1 MGIGYGIV
9 LEVKLPIVAIYNTM
23 NNLATIQKV
32 KNVRHHPNADALDI
46 VQVLGWQVVTK
57 RDEYKENDLCVYIV
71 IDTVLPEKAEFEFL
85 RNKHFRIKPIRLR
98 GEESAGICFPLS
110 ILPNYTPATGAAPY
124 DVPSFGAPTDNVPI
138 IEGTDVTDTVGVIH
152 YEKPIPAELAGQ
164 AKGHLPGFLIMTD
177 EDNLRT
183 YPDALPELWGRPYYI
198 TRKDDGCSG
207 TFYLNGGEFGVC
219 SRRIDLKESEGN
231 GFWRMARKYDL
242 ANVLKAEFG
251 DQPWAIQ
258 GEVCGPGIQD
268 NHLGLTE
275 LELHVF
281 NLFDIKTRNY
291 ANYDKLVEFCKKYNL
306 VRVTDIVS
314 DGSAFGYN
322 VEELVKLASEQKY
335 PNGFPAEGIV
345 IRPKEGFT
353 SGVLKKM
360 WSGKVLNPLFDEEK
374 KKKK

>member
-1 MGIGYGIV
+1 MK
-9 LEVKLPIVAIYNTM
+9 E
-23 NNLATIQKV
+23 ATIQKIREILPH
-32 KNVRHHPNADALDI
+32 NNAERLEIAK
-46 VQVLGWQVVTK
+46 VLGWNVVVK
-57 RDEYKENDLCVYIV
+57 KGEFKVGDLCVYIC
-71 IDTVLPEKAEFEFL
+71 IDSVVPERPEFEFL
-85 RNKHFRIKPIRLR
+85 RDKHFRIKPVRLR

-110 ILPNYTPATGAAPY
+110 ILG
-124 DVPSFGAPTDNVPI
+124 DKVPRKPCTDLLP
-138 IEGTDVTDTVGVIH
+138 EGPHFYLVNEGDDLTDTLGIKH

-164 AKGHLPGFLIMTD
+164 AKGMLPGFLIMTD

-207 TFYLNGGEFGVC
+207 TFYINGEEFGVC
-219 SRRIDLKESEGN
+219 SRRIDLKENEGN

-242 ANVLKAEFG
+242 ANVLRTSFPGEN
-251 DQPWAIQ
+251 WAIQ

-291 ANYDKLVEFCKKYNL
+291 ANYEKSVEFCKKYNL
-306 VRVTDIVS
+306 VRVTDIVN

-322 VEELVKLASEQKY
+322 IEELVKLASEQKY

-353 SGVLKKM
+353 SGVLKKV